1 MNYKLIAYSI
11 CETGKREK
19 QEDCLYPAI
28 TLDGAPMDGPL
39 FILCDGMGGHMAGE
53 VASQT
58 VCDAMS
64 SYILSHQPF
73 TEAVFSASLDA
84 AYDALDLRDSGSDGL
99 RTMGTTLTLAY
110 FYEDGCWVAHIGDSR
125 VYQIRPSQ
133 KQILFVTQD
142 HSLVNDLVKVGEMTP
157 EEARTAP
164 EKNVLTRAMQ
174 PHQDVR
180 SKATC
185 RLLEDIQEGDYF
197 FLCSDGMLEQMDEDQ
212 LLEIVSSPCADTE
225 KVALLR
231 RAAQD
236 SKDNHSAHLIR
247 VEAVLK

>member
-39 FILCDGMGGHMAGE
+39 FILCDGMGGHMAGGVE
-53 VASQT
+53 SQT

-174 PHQDVR
+174 PHQDV
-180 SKATC
+180 
-185 RLLEDIQEGDYF
+185 
-197 FLCSDGMLEQMDEDQ
+197 LCSDGMLEQMDEDQ